1 MRYFRT
7 FVSFALATFPRGG
20 LTTPPWDDIH
30 TKHSWTTVPP
40 NWESLGCPPAGT
52 TINLYVGLEPH
63 RENALIDVLNEV
75 SDPMHRK
82 YGAYLTKEQVAELVA
97 PHPDTLELVYS
108 WLRHHSVSSS
118 SISVTHGGSSL
129 LLAGV
134 SVSQANNLLGA
145 SYQLYNH
152 VETNETILRTISYSL
167 PVVLDAHVQTVDPT
181 TCFSSPRTPWHTSRN
196 HSSSA
201 AGMEEKS
208 GEPVIRL
215 SNRDESDEATPSFLR
230 WIYKTWGYTPSETH
244 RNALG
249 IVGFVKQYPSPT
261 DLKLFMDKYRFG
273 ADATYTVVRIN
284 GGKYDPSKPH
294 FEPNLDIQYAESI
307 AFPTPLIFYST
318 GHGLWGRDDG
328 YLAWFSYIL
337 HTPVIPST
345 ISISYA
351 NAEQRQPNGYL
362 LKVCSLFAQLAVRG
376 VSVLVATGDQ
386 GVGGKKDC
394 SVTSGNV
401 QFSPYFPATCPYVT
415 SVGGTTSAYPEIGA
429 RISGGGFSNYFARP
443 PYQQYAV
450 PEFLQALGTQYQ
462 GLFEARGRAIP
473 DISAQAMDLPI
484 ILNGNVEIMDGTS
497 GSTPIVAGIISLLND
512 YRIAQG
518 KQPLGFL
525 NPWLYG
531 QAIPGLTDITSGANP
546 GCSTPGFTAIVGW
559 DPVTGLGTLD
569 FERLQKVLPI
579 N

>member
-1 MRYFRT
+1 LLDNRSTELGKAWAVRP
-7 FVSFALATFPRGG
+7 LAP
-20 LTTPPWDDIH
+20 
-30 TKHSWTTVPP
+30 
-40 NWESLGCPPAGT
+40 

-97 PHPDTLELVYS
+97 PHPDTLELVHS

-261 DLKLFMDKYRFG
+261 DLKHSWTSTASGRTQPTL
-273 ADATYTVVRIN
+273 
-284 GGKYDPSKPH
+284 SS
-294 FEPNLDIQYAESI
+294 ESMAGNTI
-307 AFPTPLIFYST
+307 RANPTSSRTSISSTLRVSLSPTPLIFYST